1 MKKILIFIT
10 AIISITW
17 ISNADFWSINSL
29 DLYSNIDKWIY
40 WLQEQIQQYELEWW
54 EKKAWILSEI
64 NKYAIENQN
73 PACLDESK
81 SINIDAFKNI
91 VNEKNVSYESWI
103 MKYLIPNCVDELLK
117 EKWKEE
123 LTQSYDIALKEL
135 SDNKWENDFTAA
147 DCWNKTVELMR
158 KVWNTYEKYTRPQND
173 AECQNEKY
181 EEEKAKL
188 LKQRDEKINNYWKD
202 KNWNIEDKYV
212 QEIVYM
218 YQELFN
224 VYNYDK
230 ATLAE
235 VKTDQIYKISQ
246 IWIYADW
253 NLDNSWFDLISD
265 IEDIDKIIFANVID
279 YEGEQ
284 IDSVDDVLNDF
295 FEPLNDKITE
305 LASPRPLIDE
315 EENIIQPIQYSP
327 VISNENPKDTISTSN
342 EYACISDLN
351 NSWLS
356 NDALDWL
363 LNNINKNL
371 NWNNNI
377 EELKNES
384 WSLNDLW
391 NQNNDSSSENNLNWN
406 YEKVT
411 DNSQWPCETFFCIMI
426 DFSTYEHSLFWW
438 WEDITIEYLL
448 NRSNKHLSKH
458 AATSLVPA
466 KMWTNEFEL
475 WLKDLNLPDVFHLSF
490 QVSTKPIPILNIE
503 KQWKEDET
511 EFSSKNMLKSYYEL
525 NWLDYERRNDLN
537 ALAKLEANKQNINNA
552 AWLTIEE
559 LLKKQKENDSIVE
572 ERQKKAN
579 TLRKAIDERVS
590 YWMISTFEEQFTEL
604 DKFTLW
610 INDYINNLDWL
621 IDQLRKIPIEY

>member
-1 MKKILIFIT
+1 
-10 AIISITW
+10 
-17 ISNADFWSINSL
+17 
-29 DLYSNIDKWIY
+29 
-40 WLQEQIQQYELEWW
+40 
-54 EKKAWILSEI
+54 
-64 NKYAIENQN
+64 
-73 PACLDESK
+73 
-81 SINIDAFKNI
+81 
-91 VNEKNVSYESWI
+91 
-103 MKYLIPNCVDELLK
+103 
-117 EKWKEE
+117 
-123 LTQSYDIALKEL
+123 
-135 SDNKWENDFTAA
+135 
-147 DCWNKTVELMR
+147 
-158 KVWNTYEKYTRPQND
+158 
-173 AECQNEKY
+173 
-181 EEEKAKL
+181 
-188 LKQRDEKINNYWKD
+188 
-202 KNWNIEDKYV
+202 
-212 QEIVYM
+212 
-218 YQELFN
+218 
-224 VYNYDK
+224 
-230 ATLAE
+230 
-235 VKTDQIYKISQ
+235 
-246 IWIYADW
+246 
-253 NLDNSWFDLISD
+253 
-265 IEDIDKIIFANVID
+265 
-279 YEGEQ
+279 
-284 IDSVDDVLNDF
+284 
-295 FEPLNDKITE
+295 
-305 LASPRPLIDE
+305 
-315 EENIIQPIQYSP
+315 
-327 VISNENPKDTISTSN
+327 
-342 EYACISDLN
+342 
-351 NSWLS
+351 
-356 NDALDWL
+356 
-363 LNNINKNL
+363 
-371 NWNNNI
+371 
-377 EELKNES
+377 
-384 WSLNDLW
+384 
-391 NQNNDSSSENNLNWN
+391 
-406 YEKVT
+406 
-411 DNSQWPCETFFCIMI
+411 MI